1 MRTDGPEGM
10 PTMSDD
16 PFAVLGLDENAD
28 DDAIRRRYLALV
40 RDWPPDREPER
51 FQALRRAY
59 EAVSDQRKRLEWR
72 LLHTSSAA
80 LSRLK
85 LRCLAAPDAERH
97 RPSQAT
103 VTALLLD
110 GLRPADL

>member
-1 MRTDGPEGM
+1 
-10 PTMSDD
+10 MSDD

-28 DDAIRRRYLALV
+28 DDAIKRRYLALV
-40 RDWPPDREPER
+40 RVYPPDREPER

-59 EAVSDQRKRLEWR
+59 EAVSGQRERLEQK

-85 LRCLAAPDAERH
+85 LQCLATPGLEQR
-97 RPSQAT
+97 RPSQAA
-103 VTALLLD
+103 VAALLQS
-110 GLRPADL
+110 GLQQADR

>member
-1 MRTDGPEGM
+1 
-10 PTMSDD
+10 MSDD

-28 DDAIRRRYLALV
+28 DDAIKRRYLALV
-40 RDWPPDREPER
+40 RAWPPDREPER

-59 EAVSDQRKRLEWR
+59 EAVSGQRERLEQK

-85 LRCLAAPDAERH
+85 LHCLATPGSEHR

-103 VTALLLD
+103 MAALLLD
-110 GLRPADL
+110 GLPQADR